1 MAPTASK
8 KAYNGSAKDSSSTHK
23 HRHKYSHSSKS
34 SQEPVDKYVKDER
47 DHRSYAV
54 TEYDPYQ
61 QEARKERED
70 RIRDVVERRYGS

>member
-23 HRHKYSHSSKS
+23 HKHKYSHSSKS
-34 SQEPVDKYVKDER
+34 PQETVDKYVKDER
-47 DHRSYAV
+47 DYRSYAV

-61 QEARKERED
+61 QEARKERQD
-70 RIRDVVERRYGS
+70 RIRDVVERSYGS